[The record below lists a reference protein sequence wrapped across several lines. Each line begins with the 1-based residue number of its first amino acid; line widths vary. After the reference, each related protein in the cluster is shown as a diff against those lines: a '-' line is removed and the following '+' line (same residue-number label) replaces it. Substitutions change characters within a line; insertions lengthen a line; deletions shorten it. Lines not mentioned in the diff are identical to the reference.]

1 MPVCSWILGLLFL
14 ENVDTVAA
22 DWDFFLVIL
31 ALFDSFYAFSHH
43 ELE

>member
-1 MPVCSWILGLLFL
+1 MPVCSWILGLSFL

-22 DWDFFLVIL
+22 DWDFLAFL
-31 ALFDSFYAFSHH
+31 ALFDSFYALHH